1 MMTVY
6 FSTLTEYFQQKTVYF
21 LVRPYILQGPY
32 IFKERL
38 FYHIIVCIMVPS
50 HFIPCSL
57 HFWSH
62 FIPKWK
68 NVFTTS
74 HVHLIPGVTSYL
86 ESLHTR
92 SHFIQ
97 WVTSYLGS
105 LHTGVTSYHC
115 TSYQMHFITSHF
127 ILSHFQVHFISSA
140 FHSKSFLTKCTLYQ
154 DTWYE
159 ANLFQRILRANALH
173 TN

>member
-1 MMTVY
+1 MFYVLGTVYFKSLDDLLPSLKDRIFSVAYITHNNLARTVYFSMMTVY

-92 SHFIQ
+92 SHFIP
-97 WVTSYLGS
+97 WVTSYYGS
-105 LHTGVTSYHC
+105 LHTKSRHTRPFHTKC
-115 TSYQMHFITSHF
+115 TSY
-127 ILSHFQVHFISSA
+127 
-140 FHSKSFLTKCTLYQ
+140 
-154 DTWYE
+154 
-159 ANLFQRILRANALH
+159 
-173 TN
+173 